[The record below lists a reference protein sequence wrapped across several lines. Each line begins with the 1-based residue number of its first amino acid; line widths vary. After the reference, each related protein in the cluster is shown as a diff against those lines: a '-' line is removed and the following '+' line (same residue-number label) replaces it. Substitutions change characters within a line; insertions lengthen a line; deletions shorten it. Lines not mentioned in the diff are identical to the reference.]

1 MKNNDEQQN
10 SSPAESNKAD
20 LPKPTTVQDADDLVH
35 SETGKVSPG
44 QLASMDPDDAVH
56 GAAAPPE
63 PDGAVH
69 DVDDLLHEEDSLDDE
84 DV

>member
-1 MKNNDEQQN
+1 MSKNNQN
-10 SSPAESNKAD
+10 SDPSPAEENKPD

-56 GAAAPPE
+56 GEAAPPE
-63 PDGAVH
+63 PEGPVH
-69 DVDDLLHEEDSLDDE
+69 DVDDHLHEEDELE
-84 DV
+84 EE